1 MSPEGGASVNRSRRL
16 LDRQIRKS
24 GLAPGTETDTPLGQ
38 LLKLV
43 ESTYDEFER
52 HRRLLDHST
61 RLASEELAESMAA
74 LAANERLFRSLA
86 RCSPNGIVYT
96 DDAGRCL
103 YANRRAEDLF
113 GSPADQLADFGW
125 VTHIPDQD
133 IELFQRISRDPLAEG
148 ESDHVIEHRLCR
160 PDGSVIWVSTS
171 VAIVDQSAVDRSGA
185 VGWVANIEDIT
196 QRKLHEQEL
205 SRLARNDSLTGLE
218 NRYSMTHRLQTMCSD
233 LDTDCRLAV
242 AVIDLDRF
250 KLVNDT
256 FGHETGDTLLVAMAK
271 KLSAAVDDHDVVARL
286 GGDEFAVAT
295 LLGPGDRPESFG
307 ARLSQAIHGPVDCGG
322 RLVHVGGSVGVAVS
336 RHSKPAPDELLRDA
350 DTAMYRAKR
359 SRSLTYQVFNDTF
372 RAEVTSRFTL
382 ESELRAA
389 IVNREIYLAY
399 QPIADASTN
408 EIIVVEALARWNN
421 ERLGMVPPTEFISV
435 AEDLGLINDLGDQ
448 LLNLACAQLRQWR
461 TASGLRELVLSFNT
475 SPLQLANPEFPSTIR
490 RVLAQNALPASAL
503 LIEITENAIVSDFD
517 RSIGVLDEL
526 RAMGVAVAIDDFG
539 TGYSSLSY
547 LERLPVDYLKID
559 KSFIQAMGNEPRHES
574 ANRLTQ
580 TIIELAHR
588 FGLTPVAEG
597 VETDS
602 HQAILQR
609 AGCDLLQGYLLAT
622 PMAPDDERL
631 NQLLMNSLTSGCVNH
646 S

>member
-1 MSPEGGASVNRSRRL
+1 MSRSRRL
-16 LDRQIRKS
+16 LDRQLRKS
-24 GLAPGTETDTPLGQ
+24 GLASGSAESGSFDQFLE
-38 LLKLV
+38 LV

-52 HRRLLDHST
+52 DRRLLDRST
-61 RLASEELAESMAA
+61 RLASEELAESMAS

-96 DDAGRCL
+96 DDVGRCL
-103 YANRRAEDLF
+103 YANRRAEELF
-113 GSPADQLADFGW
+113 GSPAEQLSGFGW
-125 VTHIPDQD
+125 VWHIPDR
-133 IELFQRISRDPLAEG
+133 EMESFQNIARDTLSSE
-148 ESDHVIEHRLCR
+148 ESDYVIEHRLRR

-171 VAIVDQSAVDRSGA
+171 VAVVDHSTMDRSDA
-185 VGWVANIEDIT
+185 VGWVANVEDIT

-218 NRYSMTHRLQTMCSD
+218 NRYSMTHRLQAMCSSV
-233 LDTDCRLAV
+233 TATSRLAV

-256 FGHETGDTLLVAMAK
+256 FGHETGDTLLVAMAS
-271 KLSAAVDDHDVVARL
+271 KLTAAVADHDVVARL

-295 LLGPGDRPESFG
+295 LLGPDDDPETFA
-307 ARLSQAIHGPVDCGG
+307 ARLSRAIHGPVDCGG
-322 RLVHVGGSVGVAVS
+322 RVVHVGGSVGVAVS
-336 RHSKPAPDELLRDA
+336 GHQQPSPDALLRDA

-359 SRSLTYQVFNDTF
+359 SRTLTFQVFNQTF

-382 ESELRAA
+382 ESELRSA
-389 IVNREIYLAY
+389 IANRQIYLAY
-399 QPIADASTN
+399 QPIADAVTN
-408 EIIVVEALARWNN
+408 EVVLVEALARWNN
-421 ERLGMVPPTEFISV
+421 ERLGLVPPTEFISV

-448 LLNLACAQLRQWR
+448 LLNLACAQLHRWR
-461 TASGLRELVLSFNT
+461 TTSGLRQLVLSFNT
-475 SPLQLANPEFPSTIR
+475 SPLQLADPEFPNTVR
-490 RVLAQNALPASAL
+490 RVLARNALPPDSL
-503 LIEITENAIVSDFD
+503 LIEITEHAIVTDFD

-559 KSFIQAMGNEPRHES
+559 KSFVQAMGDQPRHES

-602 HQAILQR
+602 HQALLRR
-609 AGCDLLQGYLLAT
+609 AGCDLVQGYLLAT
-622 PMAPDDERL
+622 PMTPDDQRL
-631 NQLLMNSLTSGCVNH
+631 DQILGAARAGDDAPESTQLHRASR
-646 S
+646 